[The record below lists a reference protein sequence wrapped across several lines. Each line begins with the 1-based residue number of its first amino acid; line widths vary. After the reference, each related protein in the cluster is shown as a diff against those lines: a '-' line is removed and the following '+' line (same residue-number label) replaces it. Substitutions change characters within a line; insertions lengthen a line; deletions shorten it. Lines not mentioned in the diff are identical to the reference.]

1 MIKFTR
7 FPCDALGFERNRRV
21 SGIAGAMSGRST
33 SILQPRDRYERRR
46 AMPSFATTVT
56 VQRLSGPD
64 LPSFTEQTTPVTV
77 DPVRVN
83 VAFRPE
89 YWA

>member
-1 MIKFTR
+1 
-7 FPCDALGFERNRRV
+7 
-21 SGIAGAMSGRST
+21 
-33 SILQPRDRYERRR
+33 
-46 AMPSFATTVT
+46 MPSFATTVT